1 MPKKTF
7 EAVKKAKGELIVQI
21 KGNQG
26 ELHRE
31 VAEACACLEP
41 TSKYETPIE
50 KSRNRIEERMSETF
64 DVKTFLVESKDWDQ
78 HIACVVRVKRYTKL
92 FDTKTKLWK
101 IREEVGYYAS
111 SHWHEAEFFADCIRK
126 HWYSENC
133 NHYVRDVS
141 LFEDSSRIRKN
152 AGIFARLRSFALNVL
167 RFEGIKN
174 IKGSLFE
181 NALDFDAI
189 MTMRGIMI

>member
-1 MPKKTF
+1 M
-7 EAVKKAKGELIVQI
+7 QI

-31 VAEACACLEP
+31 VVEACAYLEP
-41 TSKYETPIE
+41 LSRYESPIE
-50 KSRNRIEERMSETF
+50 KERNRVEARTIEAF
-64 DVKTFLVESKDWDQ
+64 DVKGFLVESENWNQ
-78 HIACVVRVKRYTKL
+78 YIACVVRVKRHTEI

-101 IREEVGYYAS
+101 TREEVGYYAA
-111 SHWHEAEFFADCIRK
+111 SHWHDAEYFASCIRK
-126 HWYSENC
+126 HWYTENC

-174 IKGSLFE
+174 IKGALFE

-189 MTMRGIMI
+189 MAMRGLMA